1 MKGRITRWHDDK
13 GYGFVT
19 AENGQSKIF
28 LHISAVKDSRVRP
41 VKNDTVTF
49 DLEKDNQGRFRALNV
64 QFAGVKRYP
73 ATVLFAGLFLVSVA
87 VMAVTRN
94 DMWLPGVVY
103 MVMSVLTYVIYAAD
117 KRAAE
122 HGRWRTPENTLHMM
136 ALAGGWPGALMAQ
149 SQLRH
154 KSKKQPFKTLLWL
167 TIVLNVVGFIWAFSL
182 PGHTLITQLAGL
194 LMSLQAT

>member
-1 MKGRITRWHDDK
+1 
-13 GYGFVT
+13 
-19 AENGQSKIF
+19 
-28 LHISAVKDSRVRP
+28 
-41 VKNDTVTF
+41 
-49 DLEKDNQGRFRALNV
+49 
-64 QFAGVKRYP
+64 
-73 ATVLFAGLFLVSVA
+73 
-87 VMAVTRN
+87 
-94 DMWLPGVVY
+94 MWLPGVVY
-103 MVMSVLTYVIYAAD
+103 LVMSVLTYVIYAAD

-149 SQLRH
+149 SHLRH

-167 TIVLNVVGFIWAFSL
+167 TIVLNVAGFIWAFSL